1 MLVFPT
7 TVPIKLVAMGIND
20 RDYMKD
26 SKGKSDAIDLGAI
39 LIALAK
45 LVVVFLGMI
54 ICLRLPFIWIK
65 LPAAIGVAYLGWRW
79 ISGVK
84 KALPAASTDAYIS
97 ESGSGDAGRQ
107 KQQSTIIRYEAAMG
121 RSARPD
127 QNAVRLL
134 VAYDAAG
141 EFGKVKTLIQRLD
154 GEEFSEPV
162 AKELAVLAGNYFPIE
177 LETTESGVRF
187 KLA

>member
-1 MLVFPT
+1 M
-7 TVPIKLVAMGIND
+7 
-20 RDYMKD
+20 RD
-26 SKGKSDAIDLGAI
+26 SKRKSNVSSQDDVIDLNAI
-39 LIALAK
+39 LIVVAK
-45 LVVVFLGMI
+45 LVVVLLGMI

-65 LPAAIGVAYLGWRW
+65 LPAAAGVAYLGWRW

-84 KALPAASTDAYIS
+84 KPKPVASPHANS
-97 ESGSGDAGRQ
+97 FESGRKGAGRQ
-107 KQQSTIIRYEAAMG
+107 KQQSTIERYEAAFD
-121 RSARPD
+121 RAAKPD
-127 QNAVRLL
+127 QNVVRLL

-162 AKELAVLAGNYFPIE
+162 AKELSVLAGNYFPIE
-177 LETTESGVRF
+177 LETTETGVRF